1 MLNGMS
7 RRSFCK
13 ALAISAV
20 TSSALGQDKVA
31 TTGTAAEWSYASG
44 KQYSDPFNQVDVD
57 VIVTTPEGP

>member
-20 TSSALGQDKVA
+20 TTSALAFRVVHDHVTSVFRHEDLASALEA
-31 TTGTAAEWSYASG
+31 TDLTEADFVS
-44 KQYSDPFNQVDVD
+44 
-57 VIVTTPEGP
+57 